1 MPNRIQH
8 ALTTDVATFSQLGF
22 NMVTTTP
29 RTIAVANQKGGV
41 GKTTT
46 VMNLGAALAERG
58 AQVLIIDIDPQSNS
72 TSGLGI
78 DPARARLT
86 VYHLL
91 SGEAEI
97 DEVATKTS
105 VPGLYV
111 VPSQVALAG
120 AEIELATQDSREGR
134 LRRALTELSGGFG
147 YVLIDCPPSL
157 GLLTLNAL
165 AAADEMLV
173 PMQCEYFA
181 LEGLAHLLY
190 TQRLVRMNVNPKL
203 ELGGIVMTQFD
214 SRTTLAWEVLEEVR
228 RSYPDKI
235 YRTLIPRNV
244 RISEAPSHGMPVIVY
259 DPTCRGSQAFRQLA
273 EEVMTR

>member
-1 MPNRIQH
+1 MTRHVVEFPQVSPNMLI
-8 ALTTDVATFSQLGF
+8 S
-22 NMVTTTP
+22 TP
-29 RTIAVANQKGGV
+29 RIIAVANQKGGV

-58 AQVLIIDIDPQSNS
+58 AQVLVIDLDPQSNS

-78 DPARARLT
+78 DPSRARLT
-86 VYHLL
+86 VYNLL
-91 SGEAEI
+91 SGEAGI
-97 DEVATKTS
+97 DEVAT
-105 VPGLYV
+105 PPAIAGLHV

-120 AEIELATQDSREGR
+120 AEIELVSHEDREGR
-134 LRRALTELSGGFG
+134 LRSALADLTGGFG

-165 AAADEMLV
+165 SAADQALV

-228 RSYPDKI
+228 RTYPDKI

-244 RISEAPSHGMPVIVY
+244 RISEAPSPGQPVTVY

-273 EEVMTR
+273 AEVMTR